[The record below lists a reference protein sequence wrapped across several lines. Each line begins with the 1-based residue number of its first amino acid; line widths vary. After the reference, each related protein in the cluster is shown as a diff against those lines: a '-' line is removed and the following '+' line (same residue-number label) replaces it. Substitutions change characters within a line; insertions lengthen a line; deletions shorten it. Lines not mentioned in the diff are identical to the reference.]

1 MTRILGPMATSES
14 SSSAAAIGVDIGGTG
29 IKGAPVDVAR
39 GELTGERVRLLTPTP
54 ATPEGVCNTV
64 AEVVGQFDAAGP
76 IGITMPAVVRA
87 GVVETA
93 ANIDPAWIGVDAS
106 ALFRD
111 ALGREVAVMNDADAA
126 GLAEMKFGAGKGH
139 AGSVVVVTL
148 GTGIGSAVFADGVL
162 LPNTELGHLPLN
174 GSDAEEWAADSARDR
189 DDLSWKHWAQRLEE
203 YFSLLESLLWPEL
216 IIVGGGV
223 SKKAEKF
230 LPRIDIRTPIV
241 AAQLQNEAGIIG
253 AALRAT
259 QSQS

>member
-1 MTRILGPMATSES
+1 MATSETT
-14 SSSAAAIGVDIGGTG
+14 SSAAAIGVDIGGTG
-29 IKGAPVDVAR
+29 IKGAPVDVAG
-39 GELTGERVRLLTPTP
+39 GELSSERVRLLTPSP
-54 ATPEGVCNTV
+54 ATPELVCHTV
-64 AEVVGQFDAAGP
+64 AEVVSQFEGAGP

-93 ANIDPAWIGVDAS
+93 ANIDPTWIGVDAA
-106 ALFRD
+106 ALFGD
-111 ALGREVAVMNDADAA
+111 ALGREVTVLNDADAA
-126 GLAEMKFGAGKGH
+126 GLAEMKFGAGQGH

-174 GSDAEEWAADSARDR
+174 GRDAEEWAADSARDR

-259 QSQS
+259 QT

>member
-1 MTRILGPMATSES
+1 MAPSES
-14 SSSAAAIGVDIGGTG
+14 SGTATAIGIDIGGTG
-29 IKGAPVDVAR
+29 IKGAPVDVVR
-39 GELTGERVRLLTPTP
+39 GELTAERVRLLTPSP
-54 ATPEGVCNTV
+54 ATPDAVCQTV
-64 AEVVGQFDAAGP
+64 TEVAARFDTAGP

-93 ANIDPAWIGVDAS
+93 ANIDPAWIGVDAA
-106 ALFRD
+106 ALFGG

-126 GLAEMKFGAGKGH
+126 GVAEMKFGAGKDH

-174 GSDAEEWAADSARDR
+174 GRDAEEWAADSARDR
-189 DDLSWKHWAQRLEE
+189 DELSWKHWSHRLEE

-230 LPRIDIRTPIV
+230 LPRINIRTPIV

-253 AALRAT
+253 AALHAT
-259 QSQS
+259 QP

>member
-1 MTRILGPMATSES
+1 MATSETT
-14 SSSAAAIGVDIGGTG
+14 SSAAAIGVDIGGTG
-29 IKGAPVDVAR
+29 IKGAPVDVAG
-39 GELTGERVRLLTPTP
+39 GELSSERVRLLTPSP
-54 ATPEGVCNTV
+54 ATPELVCHTV
-64 AEVVGQFDAAGP
+64 AEVVSQFEGAGP

-93 ANIDPAWIGVDAS
+93 ANIDPTWIGVDAA
-106 ALFRD
+106 ALFGD
-111 ALGREVAVMNDADAA
+111 ALGREVTVLNDADAA
-126 GLAEMKFGAGKGH
+126 GLAEMKFGAGQGH

>member
-1 MTRILGPMATSES
+1 MATSETT
-14 SSSAAAIGVDIGGTG
+14 SSAAAIGVDIGGTG
-29 IKGAPVDVAR
+29 IKGAPVDVAG
-39 GELTGERVRLLTPTP
+39 GELSSERVRLLTPSP
-54 ATPEGVCNTV
+54 ATPELVCHTV
-64 AEVVGQFDAAGP
+64 AEVVSQFEGAGP

-93 ANIDPAWIGVDAS
+93 ANIDPTWIGVDAA
-106 ALFRD
+106 ALFGD
-111 ALGREVAVMNDADAA
+111 ALGREVTVLNDADAA
-126 GLAEMKFGAGKGH
+126 GLAEMKFGAGQGH

-174 GSDAEEWAADSARDR
+174 GRDAEEWAADSARDR